1 MKSKPG
7 ATKSKPGRNKNQAD
21 RNEIQM
27 SVWPLAEVFQVLTPI
42 FGPNLFAFAS
52 LPRSRRDQT
61 AASNDL

>member
-27 SVWPLAEVFQVLTPI
+27 SVWPLAEGFQ
-42 FGPNLFAFAS
+42 
-52 LPRSRRDQT
+52 
-61 AASNDL
+61 